1 MKKVIMA
8 LVMVVSFAFAAKAQ
22 EVVTPTPVDP
32 NAPDMQ
38 FETEVIDYG
47 TIEYGSNG
55 VREFKFKNVGKQ
67 PLVISNA
74 AGSCGCT
81 TPEWPKEPIA
91 AGQSQSIKVKYDTN
105 RVGSFEKTVT
115 ITSNAKTPTKV
126 LKIKGIVKPN
136 PNAAPTNTT
145 PAPTPQ
151 GNK

>member
-1 MKKVIMA
+1 MKKAIMA
-8 LVMVVSFAFAAKAQ
+8 LVMVVSLAFAANAQ
-22 EVVTPTPVDP
+22 EVVTPAPVDP
-32 NAPDMQ
+32 NAAEMQ

-81 TPEWPKEPIA
+81 TPEWPKEPINP
-91 AGQSQSIKVKYDTN
+91 GQSATIKVKYDTN

-136 PNAAPTNTT
+136 PNAAPANTT
-145 PAPTPQ
+145 PAP